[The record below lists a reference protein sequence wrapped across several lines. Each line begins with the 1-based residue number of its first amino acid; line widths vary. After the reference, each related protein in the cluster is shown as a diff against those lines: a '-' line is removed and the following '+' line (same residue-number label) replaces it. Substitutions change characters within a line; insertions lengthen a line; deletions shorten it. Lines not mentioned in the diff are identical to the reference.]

1 MNILMWDLHTN
12 LSDHPINESEFDHI
26 IFLKKYSNL
35 ESMHKTYLLS
45 YIEAHDDK
53 IKESYLK
60 LIYDLG
66 NVNIYNKTL
75 AEYLKLDNNFSFWWL
90 TLITEKC
97 NIGKSANI
105 LSAIKVIA
113 INKVILSQQ
122 EQLKK
127 NVESISIYSDDKDII
142 KSLKRYSHE
151 NKYDFFSQ
159 LTKLSNTPISTKVKL
174 KKYLPNFFLSIAWLI
189 NRIIKYLPLK
199 GVGLNEWT
207 NSKASLT
214 FGSYL
219 FNIDAQK
226 LKNNIFYSAYWT
238 TFSEKLTLNKIK
250 SNWIHVF
257 VPDKDIPNAGLAKIA
272 IKKLNDHNEAHTTT
286 DSFTSITLILKTI
299 FNYFI
304 IYYKFFF
311 IKGTLNK
318 NLGYLYPL
326 LKDDVHKSF
335 KGISAISNL
344 YYFFLYQKAFSML
357 PQQNVSIYLLENQG
371 WEACFNGAYK
381 SYDHLGPVI
390 GIPHSTIRYW
400 DLRYFNFKQI
410 YKEPSSYFYSS
421 PDLIGVN
428 GPYAK
433 ESLLR
438 GGYPSESI
446 IELEALRY
454 LDNLEDISKIENK
467 KNDLNSINMLI
478 LGDYSFNKT
487 NQQIKL
493 LEKAYKKTQQN
504 IKFFIKPHP
513 ACPINIDAYELKLEL
528 VSDSLDH
535 LLNESDLVY
544 TSNTTSAAV
553 DAFCRGVPIITYL
566 DNNDFNLSPL
576 RGSGDVSFVSSSF
589 DLTNILNSSS
599 KKIGNVYKDYFYS
612 ETSLSRWMNCLKE
625 HEG

>member
-12 LSDHPINESEFDHI
+12 LSDYPINESEFDHI